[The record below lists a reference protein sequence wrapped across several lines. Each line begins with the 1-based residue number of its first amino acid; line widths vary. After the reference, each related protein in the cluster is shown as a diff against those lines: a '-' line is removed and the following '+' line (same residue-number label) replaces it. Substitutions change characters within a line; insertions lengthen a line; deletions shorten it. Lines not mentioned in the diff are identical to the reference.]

1 MSGACTLPSDTGAI
15 RAVLWS
21 VDCNTR
27 DFTQR
32 GWEALAGGATFQT
45 ALTTALVIY
54 VALIGWRMMF
64 APDGAHLSEAPRTAI
79 KIGTILAL
87 VTSWSLFQTLVF
99 DVAARTPAQI
109 AELVSASS
117 PTARAIPDPVGEL
130 QLAYDQMTAASTAFA
145 AGGDIATKP
154 APPPPGSSAPGSS
167 VPTGPDPEK
176 AEEAARAIQASHSLA
191 NAAELLLLVHTG
203 LVAAS
208 WLMID
213 ILGAVAPL
221 FIALFL
227 FRQTRGFFVGWVRA
241 MTAAALISA
250 TSWILILLMLR
261 TLDPWLV
268 MLAEQRSL
276 NQLDPHAGTSAA
288 SLVEVFSLAQA
299 ALAIGAGLI
308 AFAFRLPRARRT
320 APTPVPAGARQESRT
335 PVELTTRAT
344 LLADQ
349 LRRFDQIFEARGRA
363 AGASAILSPRA
374 VSGPVVAA
382 GRAAPTGDIYRR
394 AVLTG
399 PGRRPGGRS

>member
-1 MSGACTLPSDTGAI
+1 MSGCSLASDTGAI

-32 GWEALAGGATFQT
+32 GWEALAGGTTFQT

-64 APDGAHLSEAPRTAI
+64 APEGAHLSEAPRTAI

-117 PTARAIPDPVGEL
+117 PGARTIPDPVGEL
-130 QLAYDQMTAASTAFA
+130 QLAYDHMTAASTAFA
-145 AGGDIATKP
+145 AGGDITTKP
-154 APPPPGSSAPGSS
+154 APAPPVSSPAGIS

-176 AEEAARAIQASHSLA
+176 AAEAARALQASRSLA
-191 NAAELLLLVHTG
+191 NATELLLLVHTG

-213 ILGAVAPL
+213 ILGAIGPL

-241 MTAAALISA
+241 MAAAALISA

-276 NQLDPHAGTSAA
+276 NQLDPHAGMSAA

-320 APTPVPAGARQESRT
+320 AQAPVPAAARPESRT

-349 LRRFDQIFEARGRA
+349 LRRFDQMFEARGRA
-363 AGASAILSPRA
+363 VGASAALSSRA

-382 GRAAPTGDIYRR
+382 GRAAPAGDIYRR

>member
-1 MSGACTLPSDTGAI
+1 MSGACSMAADTGAI
-15 RAVLWS
+15 RAVLWA

-27 DFTQR
+27 DFTHR

-64 APDGAHLSEAPRTAI
+64 APEGAHLSEAPRTAI

-99 DVAARTPAQI
+99 DVAAKTPAQL

-117 PTARAIPDPVGEL
+117 PGARTIPDPVGEL
-130 QLAYDQMTAASTAFA
+130 QLAYDQMSAASSGFA
-145 AGGDIATKP
+145 AGGVAAA
-154 APPPPGSSAPGSS
+154 APPPSSPAGA
-167 VPTGPDPEK
+167 VPSAPDPEK
-176 AEEAARAIQASHSLA
+176 ADEAARAVQASRSLA
-191 NAAELLLLVHTG
+191 SAAEMLLLVHTG

-208 WLMID
+208 WLVID
-213 ILGAVAPL
+213 ILGAIGPL

-241 MTAAALISA
+241 MAAAALISA

-268 MLAEQRSL
+268 MLAEQRSM
-276 NQLDPHAGTSAA
+276 NQLDPRTGMSAA

-299 ALAIGAGLI
+299 ALAVGAGLI
-308 AFAFRLPRARRT
+308 AFAFRLPRARR
-320 APTPVPAGARQESRT
+320 AGQRSVQIATREESRG
-335 PVELTTRAT
+335 PVELTTRAG

-363 AGASAILSPRA
+363 AGASGVLSPRTS
-374 VSGPVVAA
+374 SGPVVS
-382 GRAAPTGDIYRR
+382 GGHGAPQSDIYRR
-394 AVLTG
+394 AVLAG
-399 PGRRPGGRS
+399 PGRRPVGRN

>member
-1 MSGACTLPSDTGAI
+1 MSGACTLAADTGTI

-27 DFTQR
+27 DFTRR

-64 APDGAHLSEAPRTAI
+64 APEGAHLSEAPRTAI

-99 DVAARTPAQI
+99 DVAARTPSQI

-117 PTARAIPDPVGEL
+117 PGTRTIPDPVGEL
-130 QLAYDQMTAASTAFA
+130 QLAYDQIEAASTGFA
-145 AGGDIATKP
+145 AGGDAATRPPP
-154 APPPPGSSAPGSS
+154 APPGNA
-167 VPTGPDPEK
+167 VAAAPDPAK
-176 AEEAARAIQASHSLA
+176 ADEAARFIQAGRSLA

-213 ILGAVAPL
+213 ILGAIGPL

-227 FRQTRGFFVGWVRA
+227 FRQTRSFFVGWVRA
-241 MTAAALISA
+241 MAAAALISM

-268 MLAEQRSL
+268 MLAEQRTM
-276 NQLDPHAGTSAA
+276 NQLDPHAGMSAA
-288 SLVEVFSLAQA
+288 SLVEIFSLAQA

-308 AFAFRLPRARRT
+308 AFAFRLPRARR
-320 APTPVPAGARQESRT
+320 AAQGPAQAAARQESRT

-349 LRRFDQIFEARGRA
+349 LRRFDQMFEARGRA
-363 AGASAILSPRA
+363 AGASAAMSSRG
-374 VSGPVVAA
+374 VSGPVVAS
-382 GRAAPTGDIYRR
+382 GRVAPAGDIYRR

>member
-1 MSGACTLPSDTGAI
+1 MSSACALPSDTGAI

-27 DFTQR
+27 DFTHR

-64 APDGAHLSEAPRTAI
+64 APEGAHLSEAPRTAI

-99 DVAARTPAQI
+99 DVAARTPSQI

-117 PTARAIPDPVGEL
+117 PGARAIPDPVGEL
-130 QLAYDQMTAASTAFA
+130 QLAYDQMTAASTGFA
-145 AGGDIATKP
+145 ASGEAATRP
-154 APPPPGSSAPGSS
+154 APVPPGSPVAAA
-167 VPTGPDPEK
+167 TPDPEK
-176 AEEAARAIQASHSLA
+176 ADEAARAVQAGRSLA

-213 ILGAVAPL
+213 ILGAIGPL
-221 FIALFL
+221 FIASFL

-241 MTAAALISA
+241 MAAAALISA

-268 MLAEQRSL
+268 MLAEQRTM
-276 NQLDPHAGTSAA
+276 NQLDPHAGMSAA

-320 APTPVPAGARQESRT
+320 AQAPVQAAARQDSRT

-349 LRRFDQIFEARGRA
+349 LRRFDQMFEARGRA
-363 AGASAILSPRA
+363 ASASATMSPRA
-374 VSGPVVAA
+374 VSGPVVAGA
-382 GRAAPTGDIYRR
+382 RAAPSGDIYRR